1 MDLCQHIVD
10 MIVNI
15 IDLYMTFIKF
25 LNCMTSSNKT
35 DCHNITEVDKQLNL
49 VVPLQNVCASVKWQI
64 YKSLKK
70 IFEDTN

>member
-1 MDLCQHIVD
+1 
-10 MIVNI
+10 MI
-15 IDLYMTFIKF
+15 
-25 LNCMTSSNKT
+25 SSNKT

-64 YKSLKK
+64 YKSLKQ